1 MAKNV
6 LHKMSAPK
14 IVQERTWRDEKIFIY
29 FSPRGTAKFASHTV
43 PGDWVVAAP
52 RKPVSAGQEVTWQAV
67 GDCRKLELDL
77 PEIFEEPRQ
86 IVVEGNSA
94 SATLKDGVV
103 PGLYLYEAYCNGQ
116 LATGGSAPGLIV
128 DP

>member
-14 IVQERTWRDEKIFIY
+14 IVQEKTWRDEKVFIY
-29 FSPRGTAKFASHTV
+29 FSPRGTAKFDSHTV

-77 PEIFEEPRQ
+77 PEIFEAPRQ

-94 SATLKDGVV
+94 SATLKDDIV